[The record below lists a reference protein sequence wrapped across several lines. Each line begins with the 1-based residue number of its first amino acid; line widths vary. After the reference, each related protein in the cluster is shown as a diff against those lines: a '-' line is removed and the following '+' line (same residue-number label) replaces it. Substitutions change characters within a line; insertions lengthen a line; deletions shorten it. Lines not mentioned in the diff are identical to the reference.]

1 VAGKPVSLRNA
12 ALWLFWISA
21 FLVSYSY
28 FLYPIILFLLYS
40 TEQLRRD
47 FTYLYSRR
55 NRRATDPSLDQYPG
69 VSFVIAALNEEK
81 HLPDKLANIRQ
92 LDYPREKLEVI
103 IVSDGSTD
111 RTNQFL
117 SDAADD
123 QIHPILLPERNGKSN
138 AVSVGV
144 ARSKH
149 NILVFSD
156 AATLFA
162 PDAIT
167 KLVRHFSVP
176 KIGVVCG
183 LLRFQASTE
192 SQQTEGV
199 YWKYETMLRLM
210 EARLGASLTASGAI
224 YAVRR
229 ECFCAPT
236 SDVVI
241 EDFVVPMRARQ
252 LGYDVHCDPEAIG
265 IEYAPPTVSGEF
277 TRRVR
282 LAVGSFRA
290 IKELI
295 RVPLNPITTLAFAS
309 HKLLRWIVPFLLI
322 LLLLSNALLLPT
334 RLYALTFLFQLAFYF
349 WGYLGFQFR
358 EKMRFVRFGL
368 LGYFWLAM
376 NLAFLV
382 GFWRFISGREDGV
395 WQRVD

>member
-1 VAGKPVSLRNA
+1 VV
-12 ALWLFWISA
+12 
-21 FLVSYSY
+21 YSY
-28 FLYPIILFLLYS
+28 FIYPIVLFFIYS
-40 TEQLRRD
+40 TEQIRRD
-47 FTYLYSRR
+47 LAYLPSRKD
-55 NRRATDPSLDQYPG
+55 RRIAQLGPG
-69 VSFVIAALNEEK
+69 EFPRVSFVIAAYNEEK
-81 HLPDKLANIRQ
+81 RLPDKLKNIRQ
-92 LDYPREKLEVI
+92 LEYPRDRLEVI
-103 IVSDGSTD
+103 LVSDGSTD
-111 RTNQFL
+111 ATNRL
-117 SDAADD
+117 LTDAADD
-123 QIHPILLPERNGKSN
+123 QIKAVLLPARGGKSN

-144 ARSKH
+144 SHAKH
-149 NILVFSD
+149 QILVFSD

-183 LLRFQASTE
+183 LLRFQASAE

-199 YWKYETMLRLM
+199 YWKYETVLRLM

-224 YAVRR
+224 YAIRR
-229 ECFCAPT
+229 ECFSAPG
-236 SDVVI
+236 SGIVI
-241 EDFVVPMRARQ
+241 EDFIVPMRARQ

-282 LAVGSFRA
+282 LAGGSFRA

-309 HKLLRWIVPFLLI
+309 HKLLRWFVPFLLI
-322 LLLLSNALLLPT
+322 TLLVSNAFLLSSPVYGALF
-334 RLYALTFLFQLAFYF
+334 AFQVVFYF

-358 EKMRFVRFGL
+358 EKMKRVRFGL
-368 LGYFWLAM
+368 IGYFWLAM

-382 GFWRFISGREDGV
+382 GFWRFVSGRQDSA
-395 WQRVD
+395 WQRVE

>member
-1 VAGKPVSLRNA
+1 VTLQSA
-12 ALWLFWISA
+12 ALWVFWICA
-21 FLVSYSY
+21 ALVLYAY
-28 FLYPIILFLLYS
+28 FVYPVILFVLYS
-40 TEQLRRD
+40 AEQIRRD
-47 FTYLYSRR
+47 LAYLPSRR
-55 NRRATDPSLDQYPG
+55 DRRIAPPAGQFPEVSLI
-69 VSFVIAALNEEK
+69 IAAYNEEK
-81 HLPDKLANIRQ
+81 RLPEKLANIQQ
-92 LDYPREKLEVI
+92 LEYPREKLEVI
-103 IVSDGSTD
+103 LVSDGSTD
-111 RTNQFL
+111 RTNELL
-117 SDAADD
+117 SATADD
-123 QIHPILLPERNGKSN
+123 QIKIILLPARGGKSN

-144 ARSKH
+144 ARASH
-149 NILVFSD
+149 DLFVFSD

-167 KLVRHFSVP
+167 KLVRHFSVS

-183 LLRFQASTE
+183 LLRFQSSAE

-199 YWKYETMLRLM
+199 YWKYETILRLM

-224 YAVRR
+224 YAIRR
-229 ECFCAPT
+229 ECCCALS

-252 LGYDVHCDPEAIG
+252 LGYEVHCDPEAIG
-265 IEYAPPTVSGEF
+265 VEYAAPTVSGEF

-282 LAVGSFRA
+282 LAGGSFRA

-322 LLLLSNALLLPT
+322 LLLASNTLLLALPA
-334 RLYALTFLFQLAFYF
+334 YAALFVFQIVFYL

-358 EKMRFVRFGL
+358 EKMKLVRFGL

-382 GFWRFISGREDGV
+382 GFWRFISGRDDAV
-395 WQRVD
+395 WQRVE